1 MAHSDAQKA
10 EALAALAANGGN
22 VARTARQIGVPA
34 TTLTK
39 WSKGVNVNGDVTEK
53 GEEKR
58 IGLADRLETL
68 AHQIVDRLPE
78 KFDDATAQQLATT
91 LGITVDKMQ
100 ILRGKPSQI
109 NQETADPERRRE
121 RIAELL
127 AKRNGANDDRGNRA
141 PDAVGG

>member
-10 EALAALAANGGN
+10 EALAALAANAGN
-22 VARTARQIGVPA
+22 VARTARQTGIPA

-39 WSKGVNVNGDVTEK
+39 WSKGQNINGDVTEK

-58 IGLADRLETL
+58 QGLADRLEAL
-68 AHQIVDRLPE
+68 AHQIVDALPE
-78 KFDDATAQQLATT
+78 KFDAASAQQLATT

-109 NQETADPERRRE
+109 NQDTLADPDRRRE

-127 AKRNGANDDRGNRA
+127 AKRNGSEAA
-141 PDAVGG
+141 